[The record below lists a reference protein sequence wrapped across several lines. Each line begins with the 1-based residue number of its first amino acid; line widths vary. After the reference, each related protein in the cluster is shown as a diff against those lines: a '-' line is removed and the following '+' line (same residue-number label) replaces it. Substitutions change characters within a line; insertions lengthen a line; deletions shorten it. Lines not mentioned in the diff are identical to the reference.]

1 VEGIVTER
9 RKIRVAVVF
18 GGRGPE
24 HAVSCMGGGNMLGAI
39 DRAVYE
45 VIPIGITRDG
55 NWVQVADEPSRL
67 AISGGQLPSVES
79 VAESGSAVVPW
90 AYQGQ
95 AAVVASAPGQI
106 PHLLGE
112 VDVVLPVLHGP
123 FGEDGTIQGLLEM
136 AGVPYVG
143 AGVLASAVSMDKE
156 YMKIIFAAR
165 GLPVGPH
172 VVVREQD
179 WEPYIPQD
187 PAPASA
193 PSASRAPASRAPA
206 PAPPASA
213 PPAPRAPAS
222 APPASPMAT
231 PPSPPLSDPAFP
243 SPERKRVLDEIAE
256 LGWPVFVKPAR
267 GGSSLGTSKASDM
280 AQLEA
285 AIQLARQYD
294 PKVIVE
300 AAIEGRE
307 IEVSVLQGL
316 HGRPPDTSVP
326 GQLLID
332 GGEEFWDF
340 EAKYLDQA
348 SGMAIPAPIPAE
360 HREEIRQLA
369 ALAFDAVSCEGLAR
383 VDFFYTPNGQILIN
397 EINTIPGLSPAS
409 YFQKM
414 WEASGLPFPQ
424 LIDRLLQTA
433 LRKPRGL
440 R

>member
-1 VEGIVTER
+1 VNEQ

-39 DRAVYE
+39 DRTKYDV
-45 VIPIGITRDG
+45 VPVGITRDG
-55 NWVQVADEPSRL
+55 TWVLAADEPARL
-67 AISGGQLPSVES
+67 TAAGGELPSVDA
-79 VAESGSAVVPW
+79 VAEPGTQVVPW
-90 AYQGQ
+90 ADRRP
-95 AAVVASAPGQI
+95 VTTSAPGRI
-106 PHLLGE
+106 PHLLTE

-156 YMKIIFAAR
+156 YMKIIFQAK

-172 VVVREQD
+172 VVVRERD
-179 WEPYIPQD
+179 WPREEPSGAPG
-187 PAPASA
+187 PA
-193 PSASRAPASRAPA
+193 
-206 PAPPASA
+206 
-213 PPAPRAPAS
+213 
-222 APPASPMAT
+222 
-231 PPSPPLSDPAFP
+231 D
-243 SPERKRVLDEIAE
+243 PERKRVLDAIAE
-256 LGWPVFVKPAR
+256 LGWPLFVKPAR
-267 GGSSLGTSKASDM
+267 GGSSIGTSKASDM
-280 AQLEA
+280 TQLHA
-285 AIQLARQYD
+285 AIRNAQGYD

-300 AAIEGRE
+300 AAISGRE
-307 IEVSVLQGL
+307 IECSVLEGL
-316 HGRPPDTSVP
+316 NGAPPDTSLP

-340 EAKYLDQA
+340 EAKYLDDA

-360 HREEIRQLA
+360 QQEEIRRMA

-383 VDFFYTPNGQILIN
+383 VDFFYTPDGQILIN

-414 WEASGLPFPQ
+414 WEASGLEFPR
-424 LIDRLLQTA
+424 LIDRLLETA
-433 LRKPRGL
+433 LSRRPGL

>member
-1 VEGIVTER
+1 VNKQ

-24 HAVSCMGGGNMLGAI
+24 HAVSCMGGGNMLGSI
-39 DRAVYE
+39 DRDKYE
-45 VIPIGITRDG
+45 VIPVGITREG
-55 NWVQVADEPSRL
+55 SWVLAADEPGRL
-67 AISGGQLPSVES
+67 AVAGGQLPSVEA
-79 VAESGSAVVPW
+79 VAEPGTQVVPW
-90 AYQGQ
+90 AGRQPSGSALAARDPGQ
-95 AAVVASAPGQI
+95 PLTTSGPGQI
-106 PHLLGE
+106 PHLFGD

-156 YMKIIFAAR
+156 YMKIIFRAK

-172 VVVREQD
+172 VVLHERD
-179 WEPYIPQD
+179 W
-187 PAPASA
+187 PAEEAEGTW
-193 PSASRAPASRAPA
+193 SR
-206 PAPPASA
+206 
-213 PPAPRAPAS
+213 
-222 APPASPMAT
+222 T
-231 PPSPPLSDPAFP
+231 D
-243 SPERKRVLDEIAE
+243 PERKRVFDAIAE
-256 LGWPVFVKPAR
+256 LGWPLFVKPAR
-267 GGSSLGTSKASDM
+267 GGSSIGTSRALDM
-280 AQLEA
+280 AQLHA
-285 AIQLARQYD
+285 AIGVARSYD

-307 IEVSVLQGL
+307 IECSVLE
-316 HGRPPDTSVP
+316 GRDGGPPDTSLP

-340 EAKYLDQA
+340 EAKYLDA
-348 SGMAIPAPIPAE
+348 SSGMAIPARIPGE
-360 HREEIRQLA
+360 HQQEIRRMSAQ
-369 ALAFDAVSCEGLAR
+369 AFEAVSCEGLAR
-383 VDFFYTPNGQILIN
+383 VDFFYTPDGQILIN

-414 WEASGLPFPQ
+414 WEASGLAFPD

-433 LRKPRGL
+433 LAKRSGL